1 MERLP
6 RRDVQP
12 LHEFLRESY
21 ASLDLPV
28 FGRHVLLGLARLVP
42 CDIIGYHELDTRAGR
57 LTRQWHPPEA
67 DFPGSQAVYE
77 RHLSEHPIV
86 TYRIRSM
93 DGQALQLSDFVTR
106 PQFHRLGIYN
116 EFYRRLG
123 IEHLISIMIPAQPSV
138 LIGIPLNRA
147 RRDFGERDRLLLNL
161 VRPHLIQAYRNAE
174 AVTEI
179 GQDLSALG
187 QMGEFGRA
195 VIVTGQG
202 RVRVMT
208 TRARQWLA
216 EYFGVPSRG
225 GDRLPEG
232 LQQWVRHQEAHLAGN
247 PDDVASPLKPLIVDR
262 GGKRLV
268 VRLASDPPRSLLLF
282 EEQQTTSEP
291 AALKS
296 LGLSRRE
303 AEVLAWV
310 AQGKT
315 NAEIGK
321 ILSSSPRTVEKH
333 LEHVFEKLGV
343 ESRTAAA
350 KVALSPSP
358 PS

>member
-1 MERLP
+1 M
-6 RRDVQP
+6 
-12 LHEFLRESY
+12 
-21 ASLDLPV
+21 
-28 FGRHVLLGLARLVP
+28 
-42 CDIIGYHELDTRAGR
+42 
-57 LTRQWHPPEA
+57 
-67 DFPGSQAVYE
+67 
-77 RHLSEHPIV
+77 SEHPVI
-86 TYRIRSM
+86 TYRVRTK
-93 DGQALQLSDFVTR
+93 DGQALRLSDFLT
-106 PQFHRLGIYN
+106 QTQLHRLGIYN
-116 EFYRRLG
+116 EYYRRLG
-123 IEHLISIMIPAQPSV
+123 VEHVISIMIPAHPAV
-138 LIGIPLNRA
+138 LIGIPLYRA
-147 RRDFGERDRLLLNL
+147 RPDFRERERLLLNL
-161 VRPHLIQAYRNAE
+161 ARPHLVQAYRNAE
-174 AVTEI
+174 AVKQM

-225 GDRLPEG
+225 GDRLPER
-232 LQQWVRHQEAHLAGN
+232 LQQWVRHQEAHLPGN
-247 PDDVASPLKPLIVDR
+247 PDEVGSPPKPLIVDR
-262 GGKRLV
+262 GEKRLV

-282 EEQQTTSEP
+282 EEQQTTYDP

-315 NAEIGK
+315 NADIGK

-333 LEHVFEKLGV
+333 LEHVFAKLGV

-350 KVALSPSP
+350 KIALSPSP